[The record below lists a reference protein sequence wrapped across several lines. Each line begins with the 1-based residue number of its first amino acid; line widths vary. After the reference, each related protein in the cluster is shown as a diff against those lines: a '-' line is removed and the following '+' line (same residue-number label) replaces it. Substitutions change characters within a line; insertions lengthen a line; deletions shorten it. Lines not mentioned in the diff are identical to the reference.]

1 IENSTSSSQIQKKLL
16 NRSSF
21 QIPEFLNQRTS
32 KNRLV
37 CRNDGEHLAMATMVL
52 DVDSKSDSGFPY
64 WNPVRRRFSPESP
77 FFQSGNIE
85 RELLAKQIALDLSE
99 DQKHSW
105 SSMDEDSETIH
116 CPIVG
121 CRAPL
126 STMGFENHYISQ
138 HTAACSVCHRAYPTS
153 RLLSMHISEAHDSF
167 FQAKVAR
174 GYPMYECLVE
184 GCGLKFKSYKSRQK
198 HLVDKHKF
206 PASYDFFKKGHHLSK
221 KAREKIH
228 RKKPATTQKNK
239 EEEGS
244 SQMEEE
250 SEEVNCLTSALSKMT
265 TGSTPKSVSFGRG
278 NTRGLTFVPRAV
290 QRDIKKPDP
299 TPP

>member
-174 GYPMYECLVE
+174 GYPMVKKFFLIDICL
-184 GCGLKFKSYKSRQK
+184 
-198 HLVDKHKF
+198 HK
-206 PASYDFFKKGHHLSK
+206 
-221 KAREKIH
+221 
-228 RKKPATTQKNK
+228 
-239 EEEGS
+239 
-244 SQMEEE
+244 
-250 SEEVNCLTSALSKMT
+250 
-265 TGSTPKSVSFGRG
+265 
-278 NTRGLTFVPRAV
+278 
-290 QRDIKKPDP
+290 
-299 TPP
+299 

>member
-1 IENSTSSSQIQKKLL
+1 M
-16 NRSSF
+16 
-21 QIPEFLNQRTS
+21 
-32 KNRLV
+32 
-37 CRNDGEHLAMATMVL
+37 AMMVV
-52 DVDSKSDSGFPY
+52 DVDPKSDSGFPY

-77 FFQSGNIE
+77 FFESGNIE
-85 RELLAKQIALDLSE
+85 RELLAKQIALDLGE
-99 DQKHSW
+99 DQKQLL
-105 SSMDEDSETIH
+105 SSMDEDDEVMF

-138 HTAACSVCHRAYPTS
+138 HTASCSVCHRAYPTS
-153 RLLSMHISEAHDSF
+153 RLLSLHISEAHDSF

-184 GCGLKFKSYKSRQK
+184 DCGLKFKSYKDRQK

-228 RKKPATTQKNK
+228 RKKPPTTTHKNK
-239 EEEGS
+239 EEGS
-244 SQMEEE
+244 SKMEADEDVE
-250 SEEVNCLTSALSKMT
+250 NLTSALSKMS

-278 NTRGLTFVPRAV
+278 NARGLAFVPRSV
-290 QRDIKKPDP
+290 QRDVKKPVP